1 MEFTKECAITHKF
14 SVHHMIMG
22 RRIVSAPTVCMHG
35 MLDVVPPQIP
45 TVRYARNLVNVVR
58 N

>member
-22 RRIVSAPTVCMHG
+22 RRSCQLPLYACMNFLECW
-35 MLDVVPPQIP
+35 M
-45 TVRYARNLVNVVR
+45 
-58 N
+58 